1 MFGFFKPKWQHR
13 NSNIRIEAINNLELD
28 KETILKIAQTDK
40 DVDVRIAALQKIL
53 ELNILYAILLQ
64 EPCEKG
70 KKAVL
75 KQISAVLLQQVSLEA
90 AVQNFMKTTVR
101 RDFPLADLLMA
112 CDNRSLKQLLFP
124 MINLQ
129 KDLPKL
135 ADANYAFSVEELVLI
150 NDLEVLSHL
159 VKKANITDKKVL
171 AHLKNAIQQ
180 QENAERKVALKAE
193 LLKQYAELVEAE
205 PLAPLNIFSAL
216 EKEWNENQLGDEQLS
231 FKETYLARHN
241 AQNELR
247 QEKVAALTALEQQI
261 HNEDSLNPQQVL
273 TQLKDLSADSLFS
286 LKEKSNIQF
295 LIQKVEANIS
305 DAKKKVQSTQV
316 LPKEEVQTVQIA
328 IQKKA
333 EPVKANFDREQ
344 FKKNLE
350 NLDQLINAG
359 SLQEAEQLSQNLTND
374 LKALGN
380 SKDATHFTR
389 LLKQATQPLH
399 DQLDT
404 ARWGIYQSLESLC
417 DQAEDLANNG
427 SIDFISVTL
436 KQLRED
442 WNQSKK
448 GITRVPQKLYQ
459 RFESAC
465 KTAHQRLV
473 NERDHDNQARA
484 VYLKEAEELLNA
496 LSQLIEQIDWQN
508 PNWANLIEMRQKF
521 LQEWN
526 RYLNQYSTDG
536 ALSYGA
542 PLFLAKDKQKLERS
556 MRQILKPLDAAM
568 ENERK
573 KEKKRREDEIAL
585 LQTFLAEEKIRE
597 AVEKAKQFNR
607 SFNPTVRSK
616 RHDEN
621 LLWKELRVVN
631 DQIFALREEYVS
643 AEESEKSANAEQKH
657 VVLNELKEVCSS
669 INGNSHIHTV
679 EESLNDIDNRWMDI
693 GVVAKRDFVKLE
705 NEFKSL
711 MNKAHK
717 QLQQMDQQKEID
729 QRIALF
735 TTSAQIGALEAKVA
749 NDESIVIDEQ
759 LYESA
764 DAALRKRLKC
774 LEQIIAGQANAKTF
788 LMEKLEC
795 SEQLAFELVLH
806 REILLDKASPE
817 ADRDARLALQVRVLE
832 AAMTN
837 QRTDKD
843 KKHQLKLLDEKWL
856 ESVVGIVPDSLSQRF
871 R

>member
-13 NSNIRIEAINNLELD
+13 NSNIRIEAINHLELD

-70 KKAVL
+70 KVAVL
-75 KQISAVLLQQVSLEA
+75 KQISTVFLKENSLENS
-90 AVQNFMKTTVR
+90 VKNFMKTTVR

-135 ADANYAFSVEELVLI
+135 VGANYVFSVEELVLI

-171 AHLKNAIQQ
+171 AHLKDAIQQ
-180 QENAERKVALKAE
+180 QEDTERKVALKAE
-193 LLKQYAELVEAE
+193 LLKQYAELAEAE
-205 PLAPLNIFSAL
+205 PLTPLNIFSAL
-216 EKEWNENQLGDEQLS
+216 EKEWNENQLGDEPLS
-231 FKETYLARHN
+231 FKEAYLARYN

-247 QEKVAALTALEQQI
+247 QEKLATLTALEQQI
-261 HNEDSLNPQQVL
+261 QNKDLFNPQQAL
-273 TQLKDLSADSLFS
+273 AQLKDLSSDSLFS
-286 LKEKSNIQF
+286 LKEKGNIQL
-295 LIQKVEANIS
+295 LIQKIEVNIS
-305 DAKKKVQSTQV
+305 DAKKKVQNTQA
-316 LPKEEVQTVQIA
+316 LPKEAVQTTQVA
-328 IQKKA
+328 IQKKI
-333 EPVKANFDREQ
+333 EPAKVNFDREQ
-344 FKKNLE
+344 FKQNLE
-350 NLDQLINAG
+350 SLDQLINAG
-359 SLQEAEQLSQNLTND
+359 RLQESEQLSQNLTND
-374 LKALGN
+374 LKALGQ
-380 SKDATHFTR
+380 SKDATHFSR
-389 LLKQATQPLH
+389 LLSQIVQPLN

-417 DQAEDLANNG
+417 NQAEELANNG
-427 SIDFISVTL
+427 SIDLINVTL

-448 GITRVPQKLYQ
+448 GIARVPQKLYQ

-465 KTAHQRLV
+465 KAAHQRLA
-473 NERDHDNQARA
+473 NERNHDNQARA

-496 LSQLIEQIDWQN
+496 LSQLIEQIDWKN
-508 PNWANLIEMRQKF
+508 PNWINLIEMRQKF

-536 ALSYGA
+536 ILSYGA
-542 PLFLAKDKQKLERS
+542 PLFLAKDKQKLERT
-556 MRQILKPLDAAM
+556 MRQILKPLDTAM
-568 ENERK
+568 HNERK

-585 LQTFLAEEKIRE
+585 LQALLDEEKIRE
-597 AVEKAKQFNR
+597 AVEKAKQFNK

-643 AEESEKSANAEQKH
+643 AEESEKSINAEQKY
-657 VVLNELKEVCSS
+657 VVLNELKQLCSS
-669 INGNSHIHTV
+669 INADSHIHV
-679 EESLNDIDNRWMDI
+679 LEEALNDIDNRWMDI

-705 NEFKSL
+705 NEFKTL
-711 MNKAHK
+711 MNKARK

-729 QRIALF
+729 QRAALF
-735 TTSAQIGALEAKVA
+735 EVSAQIGALETKVA
-749 NDESIVIDEQ
+749 NDEIIVIDEQ
-759 LYESA
+759 LHESA
-764 DAALRKRLKC
+764 DASLRKRLKC
-774 LEQIIAGQANAKTF
+774 LEQIIAGQTSAKAF
-788 LMEKLEC
+788 LMEKFEHA
-795 SEQLAFELVLH
+795 EQLAFDLVLQ
-806 REILLDKASPE
+806 REILLDKASPTD
-817 ADRDARLALQVRVLE
+817 DRDVRLAMQVQVLE
-832 AAMTN
+832 AAMNN
-837 QRTDKD
+837 QRNEKD

-856 ESVVGIVPDSLSQRF
+856 ENVVGIIPDSLSQRF